1 MERSDTRPP
10 WARFSA
16 ASSVLRSG
24 ALISDRAWLRSRVRV
39 SGLIVTSSDFGTT
52 LRQTI
57 VCSPRTLS
65 TPVPPLATDRLDQ
78 LRQDLRDVVHD
89 TIVGRLEDGGFR
101 VRVDGD
107 HRLGVL
113 YANGELHG
121 AADPAY
127 DSQFR
132 PRDVPRLADH
142 RFAVHPALVH
152 SHPAG
157 AHFGVDEGGQL
168 AQGIE
173 VAMDPPAAY
182 DQPLGARDVAPPR
195 RRVPE
200 HPHGRVVLGHTD
212 IEALDAR
219 LAPLVARGAG
229 EDAGANGGHL
239 GPVPWA
245 HYACQDAAAE
255 PGHLAH
261 EEAVPVQ
268 AEVCAVGGEAGA
280 QAHRQ
285 PPRHLA
291 AVDGRPKQEDV
302 RLAVQDDPRHPR

>member
-24 ALISDRAWLRSRVRV
+24 ALISERARLRSRVRV

-78 LRQDLRDVVHD
+78 SRQDLRDVVHD
-89 TIVGRLEDGGFR
+89 AIVGGLEDGGLR
-101 VRVDGD
+101 VRGD
-107 HRLGVL
+107 
-113 YANGELHG
+113 
-121 AADPAY
+121 
-127 DSQFR
+127 
-132 PRDVPRLADH
+132 
-142 RFAVHPALVH
+142 
-152 SHPAG
+152 
-157 AHFGVDEGGQL
+157 GGQL

-173 VAMDPPAAY
+173 VAVNAPSAY
-182 DQPLGARDVAPPR
+182 DQPLGDRDVAAPR

-200 HPHGRVVLGHTD
+200 HAHGRVVLGQPD
-212 IEALDAR
+212 IDALDAR
-219 LAPLVARGAG
+219 LAPLIARGTG
-229 EDAGANGGHL
+229 EDAGADGGHL
-239 GPVPWA
+239 GPVPGA
-245 HYACQDAAAE
+245 HDACQDAAAE

-268 AEVCAVGGEAGA
+268 AEVCAVGGEA
-280 QAHRQ
+280 
-285 PPRHLA
+285 
-291 AVDGRPKQEDV
+291 
-302 RLAVQDDPRHPR
+302 